1 MLLRLLRTYTKP
13 YRARVILISVL
24 VLIQAIISL
33 YLPRLNADIVNEGI
47 ATGDIAY
54 IWRVGGWMLVL
65 TVISMGF
72 AIIAAW
78 YNAYVSMSF
87 ARDIRRDVFAKVLGF
102 TAQEVDRFGTPSL
115 ITRNTND
122 IQQVQ
127 LLLTV
132 LLSMLLSAP
141 LTMVGG
147 VIMALRTNGHMSLL
161 IAAAVPAMAIV
172 IGVMMKVAIPQFRVI
187 QTRIDAINGVLR
199 EQINGMRVI
208 RAFVRDDFERQRF
221 AVANDELKQTSLRIN
236 RTFALAMPVLTLI
249 LNFSTV
255 GVVWYGAHL
264 VDSGDMTIGD
274 IGAFISYLMQILLSV
289 MMATMAVILIPRAAA
304 SAERIQDVLDVQPGI
319 TDPTDP
325 KPQTTPGT
333 VEFRHVTFRYPGAE
347 EPVLHDID
355 FTINRGE
362 FTAIVGGTGSGKST
376 VIGLLARFFDVSDG
390 RVLIG
395 GVDVREQSLQT
406 LYASIGLVPQRAY
419 LFGGTV
425 RDNVKFG
432 APDLTDEQ
440 VWQALEIAQ
449 AADFVRELDAGL
461 DHEIAQGGQ
470 NLSGGQKQRMAIARA
485 LALRPDIYVLDDSFS
500 ALDAATDARLR
511 AALQR
516 EMQDSTVLVVA
527 QRVSTV
533 LHADRIIVL
542 DEGAVAGIGTHDEL
556 LETCTAYRE
565 IVGSQLGVSA

>member
-1 MLLRLLRTYTKP
+1 MLIRLLRAYTRP
-13 YRARVILISVL
+13 YRGRVLLISVL
-24 VLIQAIISL
+24 VLIQAVISL
-33 YLPRLNADIVNEGI
+33 YLPRLNADIVNEGVV
-47 ATGDIAY
+47 TGDVGY
-54 IWRVGGWMLVL
+54 IWRVGGWMLLL
-65 TVISMGF
+65 TVVSMGF
-72 AIIAAW
+72 AIWAAW
-78 YNAYVSMSF
+78 HNAFVSMSF
-87 ARDIRRDVFAKVLGF
+87 ARDIRRDVFSKVLGF

-141 LTMVGG
+141 LTMIGG

-161 IAAAVPAMAIV
+161 IAVAVPAMGVV
-172 IGVMMKVAIPQFRVI
+172 IGVMMKVAIPQFRII
-187 QTRIDAINGVLR
+187 QTRIDTINGVLR

-221 AVANDELKQTSLRIN
+221 SVANDELRQTSLKIN

-249 LNFSTV
+249 LNFSTI

-264 VDSGDMTIGD
+264 VDSGHMTIGD
-274 IGAFISYLMQILLSV
+274 IGAFISYLMQILFSV

-304 SAERIQDVLDVQPGI
+304 SAERINEVLDVEPAI
-319 TDPTDP
+319 TDPATP
-325 KPQTTPGT
+325 KAQTEPGSI
-333 VEFRHVTFRYPGAE
+333 VFRNVNFRYPGAE
-347 EPVLHDID
+347 QPVLHDID
-355 FTINRGE
+355 FEVRRGE
-362 FTAIVGGTGSGKST
+362 FTAIVGGTGSGKTT

-390 RVLIG
+390 QVLVG
-395 GVDVREQSLQT
+395 GTDVREQSLET
-406 LYASIGLVPQRAY
+406 LYRSIGLVPQRAY
-419 LFGGTV
+419 IFGGTI
-425 RDNVKFG
+425 RDNVAFG
-432 APDLTDEQ
+432 APGLTDAE
-440 VWQALEIAQ
+440 VWHALEIAQ
-449 AADFVRELDAGL
+449 AADYVREFEAGL

-470 NLSGGQKQRMAIARA
+470 NLSGGQRQRLAIARA
-485 LALRPDIYVLDDSFS
+485 LALRPDIYILDDSFS

-516 EMQDSTVLVVA
+516 EMQDSTVVVVA

-542 DEGAVAGIGTHDEL
+542 DEGSIAGIGTHDEL
-556 LETCTAYRE
+556 LQSCTAYQE
-565 IVGSQLGVSA
+565 IVGSQLGASA

>member
-1 MLLRLLRTYTKP
+1 MLIRLLREYTKP
-13 YRARVILISVL
+13 YRGRVVLISVL
-24 VLIQAIISL
+24 VLIQAVISL

-47 ATGDIAY
+47 VTGDIGY
-54 IWRVGGWMLVL
+54 IWRVGGWMLLL

-72 AIIAAW
+72 AVWAAW
-78 YNAYVSMSF
+78 HNAFVSMSF
-87 ARDIRRDVFAKVLGF
+87 AREIRRDVFAKVLGF

-141 LTMVGG
+141 LTMIGG
-147 VIMALRTNGHMSLL
+147 IIMALRTNGHMSLL
-161 IAAAVPAMAIV
+161 IAVAVPAMGVV
-172 IGVMMKVAIPQFRVI
+172 IGIMMKVAIPQFRVI
-187 QTRIDAINGVLR
+187 QTRIDAINGILR

-208 RAFVRDDFERQRF
+208 RAFVRDDFERERF
-221 AVANDELKQTSLRIN
+221 GVASEQLKETSLKIN

-249 LNFSTV
+249 LNFSTI

-264 VDSGDMTIGD
+264 VESGHMTIGD
-274 IGAFISYLMQILLSV
+274 IGAFISYLMQILFSV

-304 SAERIQDVLDVQPGI
+304 SAERIQEVLDVQPAI
-319 TDPTDP
+319 TDPAHP

-333 VEFRHVTFRYPGAE
+333 ITLRDVNFRYPGAE
-347 EPVLHDID
+347 APVLHDID
-355 FTINRGE
+355 FEVRRGE
-362 FTAIVGGTGSGKST
+362 FTAIVGGTGSGKTT
-376 VIGLLARFFDVSDG
+376 VIGLLARFFDVSSG
-390 RVLIG
+390 QVLVG
-395 GVDVREQSLQT
+395 GVDVREQTLESL
-406 LYASIGLVPQRAY
+406 YRSIGLVPQRAY
-419 LFGGTV
+419 IFGGTI

-432 APDLTDEQ
+432 APDLTDDE
-440 VWQALEIAQ
+440 VWHALEIAQ
-449 AADFVRELDAGL
+449 AAEYVREFEKGL
-461 DHEIAQGGQ
+461 DHEVAQGGQ
-470 NLSGGQKQRMAIARA
+470 NLSGGQRQRLSIARA
-485 LALRPDIYVLDDSFS
+485 LALRPDIYILDDSFS

-516 EMQDSTVLVVA
+516 EMQDSTVIVVA

-542 DEGAVAGIGTHDEL
+542 DEGSIAGIGTHDEL
-556 LETCTAYRE
+556 MRTCTAYQE
-565 IVGSQLGVSA
+565 IVGSQLGASA

>member
-1 MLLRLLRTYTKP
+1 MLLQLLRRYTKP
-13 YRARVILISVL
+13 YLAKVVLISVL
-24 VLIQAIISL
+24 VLVQAIISL
-33 YLPRLNADIVNEGI
+33 YLPRLNADIVNQGI
-47 ATGDIAY
+47 VTGDIAY
-54 IWRVGGWMLVL
+54 IWRVGGWMLLL

-72 AIIAAW
+72 AVWAAW
-78 YNAYVSMSF
+78 HNAFVSMSF
-87 ARDIRRDVFAKVLGF
+87 ARDLRRDVFSSVLRF
-102 TAQEVDRFGTPSL
+102 TAREVDQFGTPSL

-141 LTMVGG
+141 LTMIGG
-147 VIMALRTNGHMSLL
+147 VIMALRTNAQMSLL
-161 IAAAVPAMAIV
+161 IAVAVPAMGVV
-172 IGVMMKVAIPQFRVI
+172 IGVMMKVAIPQFRII
-187 QTRIDAINGVLR
+187 QTRIDTINGILR
-199 EQINGMRVI
+199 EQINGIRVI

-221 AVANDELKQTSLRIN
+221 AKANDELRLTSLSIN

-255 GVVWYGAHL
+255 GVVWFGAHL
-264 VDSGDMTIGD
+264 VDSGNMTIGD
-274 IGAFISYLMQILLSV
+274 IGAFISYLMQILFSV

-304 SAERIQDVLDVQPGI
+304 SAERIEEVLAVRPEI
-319 TDPTDP
+319 ADPAVP
-325 KPQTTPGT
+325 KQQTTPGRI
-333 VEFRHVTFRYPGAE
+333 EFRAVTFRYPGAE
-347 EPVLHDID
+347 EPVLRDLD
-355 FTINRGE
+355 FTVQPGE

-376 VIGLLARFFDVSDG
+376 VIGLLARFFDVSAG
-390 RVLIG
+390 AVVVG
-395 GVDVREQSLQT
+395 GVDVREQTLESL
-406 LYASIGLVPQRAY
+406 YRSIGLVPQRAY
-419 LFGGTV
+419 IFGGTV

-432 APDLTDEQ
+432 APDLTDDE
-440 VWQALEIAQ
+440 VWRALEIAQ

-470 NLSGGQKQRMAIARA
+470 NLSGGQRQRLAIARA

-516 EMQDSTVLVVA
+516 EMHASTVLVVA
-527 QRVSTV
+527 QRISTV

-542 DEGAVAGIGTHDEL
+542 DDGAIAGIGTHDEL
-556 LETCTAYRE
+556 LRTCTAYQE
-565 IVGSQLGVSA
+565 IVGSQLGVGA